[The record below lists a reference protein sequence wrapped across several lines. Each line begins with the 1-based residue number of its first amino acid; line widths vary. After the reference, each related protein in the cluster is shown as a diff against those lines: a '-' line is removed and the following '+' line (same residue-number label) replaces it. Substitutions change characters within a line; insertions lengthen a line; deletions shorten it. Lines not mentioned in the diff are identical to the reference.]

1 MTLDYGFYSETF
13 TRWSM
18 LIETDVKL
26 FFEDVF
32 ELFDEEILDWFLIGE
47 VFGLLWR
54 EWWDVKLPE

>member
-32 ELFDEEILDWFLIGE
+32 DLFSDDILDWFLIGE
-47 VFGLLWR
+47 AFGLLWR
-54 EWWDVKLPE
+54 EWWDVKLPQ